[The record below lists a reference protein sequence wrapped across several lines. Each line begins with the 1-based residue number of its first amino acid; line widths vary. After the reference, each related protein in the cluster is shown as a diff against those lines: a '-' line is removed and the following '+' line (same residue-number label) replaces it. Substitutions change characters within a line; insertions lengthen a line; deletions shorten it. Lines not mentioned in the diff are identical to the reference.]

1 MSAVTKGR
9 HRIVAKRQNSVA
21 FLNLLAQAG
30 LLSLKEVIIRQPSPM
45 GELLLLRLPKAACA
59 NKSLCI

>member
-1 MSAVTKGR
+1 MSVVTKGR

-30 LLSLKEVIIRQPSPM
+30 LLSLKEVILYKFFLDEHIF
-45 GELLLLRLPKAACA
+45 L
-59 NKSLCI
+59 